1 MQLGGSPSTNLY
13 PWLPQ
18 EQELGRSVT
27 THHNSWAVAAPGSLP
42 AQGEVL
48 GVVFEGKAP
57 QHYVDT
63 GEEGQRAE

>member
-1 MQLGGSPSTNLY
+1 MPLGGSTSTNLY

-27 THHNSWAVAAPGSLP
+27 LITTAGLWLFQALFLLRR
-42 AQGEVL
+42 EVL